1 VVEKSKHDFP
11 TTLANP
17 ANNAGFA
24 LLHRLYGYWMIYQ
37 TGHFTCLE
45 KLTSALAIDTAEQPV
60 AEQPVTRPDCH
71 KQARVARF

>member
-1 VVEKSKHDFP
+1 
-11 TTLANP
+11 
-17 ANNAGFA
+17 
-24 LLHRLYGYWMIYQ
+24 MIYQ

-71 KQARVARF
+71 KQARIAKS